1 MKDSEIRRLEMLIRV
16 RSFGTAHAD
25 AFPVTSRGGELLAI
39 VESAI
44 TEMEGHAARQESGK
58 RDAREGTSLKAVAR
72 EALRE
77 DIDAISRTA
86 RAMALTIPGLENKFR
101 RPYNVGDQAM
111 LAAARSFAQDAEPLK
126 DEFIRRGL
134 PANFLEDL
142 NADIEAFEAS
152 ISDHAQK
159 IGERVAATASI
170 NGPVERGLNAAR
182 ELDAIVRNI
191 FRDDAATLAEW
202 TSASHTERSQRR
214 ASTPAPATQSA
225 APPNA

>member
-16 RSFGTAHAD
+16 RLFGAAHID
-25 AFPVTSRGGELLAI
+25 VFPTMSRGDELLAI
-39 VESAI
+39 IDSAI
-44 TEMEGHAARQESGK
+44 TEMEGHATRQESGK
-58 RDAREGTSLKAVAR
+58 REAREGTSLKGIAR

-77 DIDAISRTA
+77 DLDAISRTA
-86 RAMALTIPGLENKFR
+86 RVMALTIPGLEDKFR
-101 RPYNVGDQAM
+101 RPYNVGDQTL
-111 LAAARSFAQDAEPLK
+111 LAVARAFAQDAAPLK

-152 ISDHAQK
+152 INDHAQK

-170 NGPVERGLNAAR
+170 NAPVERALNAVR

-202 TSASHTERSQRR
+202 TSASHTERSAKR
-214 ASTPAPATQSA
+214 ANDKSKNAQPAPL
-225 APPNA
+225 NG